1 MKSWF
6 PIVLI
11 VFISNCIN
19 AQVTAGVP
27 DPIILCDVNNPGDE
41 TEVFDL
47 TIREG
52 QIINGQSNVVVTY
65 HTTSGDALSGTNPYP
80 NPMALTNIAN
90 PQVVFVRLQST
101 AGQGW
106 DVTTLDLIVPLIP
119 VVAAVPD
126 DIILNEGDNDGSAI
140 FDLTMNESQ
149 ALGSQDPFRF
159 QFKYF
164 RIEADAI
171 ADENRIEDP
180 ENFQN
185 TANPQTIFV
194 RMAPLEDQCDF
205 EIYSF
210 TIETDGIL
218 GILDLDL
225 NHCSIYPNPA
235 SNMVTVSFNETV
247 SSVHV
252 ILYDMLGKRIF
263 SETISVNNGQSA
275 IDVSTLPKSMYYLSI
290 TSEAQTIVKK
300 FIKN

>member
-1 MKSWF
+1 MKRWLLLTL
-6 PIVLI
+6 V
-11 VFISNCIN
+11 VFSCQYTK

-52 QIINGQSNVVVTY
+52 QIINGQSNVVVSY
-65 HTTSGDALSGTNPYP
+65 HPTSGDALSGTNPYP

-126 DIILNEGDNDGSAI
+126 AIFLNEGDNDGSAV
-140 FDLTMNESQ
+140 FDLTINESQ

-159 QFKYF
+159 QFKYYQA
-164 RIEADAI
+164 EADAI
-171 ADENRIEDP
+171 ADENRITDP

-205 EIYSF
+205 EVYSF
-210 TIETDGIL
+210 TIETDGVL
-218 GILDLDL
+218 GVLDISLS
-225 NHCSIYPNPA
+225 NCSIFPNPA
-235 SNMVTVSFNETV
+235 SETVTISFNQMVSSIHVVLYNVLGENVFSETV
-247 SSVHV
+247 SVQ
-252 ILYDMLGKRIF
+252 K
-263 SETISVNNGQSA
+263 GQSR
-275 IDVSTLPKSMYYLSI
+275 IDVSTLPENIYYLTIS
-290 TSEAQTIVKK
+290 SEEQTVVKK
-300 FIKN
+300 LIKN